1 MRATTWALI
10 GVLTLTMTGA
20 AFAQDDMAGM
30 SVSGAP
36 AAKSGKSAG
45 VVKAIDTKANTVTIQ
60 HGPIP
65 AVGWPAMTMTFKAR
79 PATLLDGLK
88 LGETVDFDVTTRGMD
103 AEVTAVHPH

>member
-1 MRATTWALI
+1 MRVTTCALI
-10 GVLTLTMTGA
+10 GILTFAVTGA

-30 SVSGAP
+30 SMSGAP
-36 AAKSGKSAG
+36 AAKSGKSTG
-45 VVKAIDTKANTVTIQ
+45 VVKAIDTKADTVTIQ

-65 AVGWPAMTMTFKAR
+65 AVGWPAMTMTFKAK

-88 LGETVDFDVTTRGMD
+88 IGETVDFSATTRGMD